1 MENVSQ
7 LYVYNKTFIFFL
19 LSKSKTR
26 LQVRLRL
33 CNLLLLSV
41 PLGVTWTIMQC
52 SKQEH
57 HHCEKKYHGL
67 MMSPLLL
74 VNCFA
79 AFVHRSQKVSLVG
92 FLSAHLVPLSHT
104 VSLTLQPLN
113 SYASLFNTAGRN
125 GERGRHLPSFAFPS
139 SSSSKRSVCS
149 SWSDCCLRMSKVLLW
164 ASFRAWTSS
173 LCSCFRRSSRAWQ
186 RGWRWCNGDTFF
198 PHVALTDNVWAVCE
212 LHLWKLFFWVC
223 RGKN

>member
-1 MENVSQ
+1 MYLNCMFTIKHLSFSFSPNLKPGYRFVSGSVTCCYCLCRSVWREQ
-7 LYVYNKTFIFFL
+7 SCSALNRSIITVRRNITVWWCL
-19 LSKSKTR
+19 LCCLWIVLQR
-26 LQVRLRL
+26 LF
-33 CNLLLLSV
+33 
-41 PLGVTWTIMQC
+41 TD
-52 SKQEH
+52 
-57 HHCEKKYHGL
+57 
-67 MMSPLLL
+67 
-74 VNCFA
+74 
-79 AFVHRSQKVSLVG
+79 HRKVSLVG
-92 FLSAHLVPLSHT
+92 LLSADLVPLSHT

-113 SYASLFNTAGRN
+113 SYASLFNAAGRN
-125 GERGRHLPSFAFPS
+125 RERGRHLPSFAFPS

-198 PHVALTDNVWAVCE
+198 SHVALTGNVWAVCE